1 MGLLDE
7 LFAAGNT
14 PWAQAMQGQMMGGP
28 QPQPLAE
35 LGGRM
40 GLGVAPPPRQPQP
53 TQRPEMEP
61 TARTAQEPSP
71 RMAQPDLG
79 GSSGIGGAEI
89 LGALLQGAGGIAGP
103 LGRLISQSGERERA
117 DNQKNDTFK
126 YFVKNGVPEETA
138 AMAIRNPELG
148 KQLLSKFLGPKKAPT
163 LVDVVDEF
171 GNPTKGVFNETTG
184 KVDPISSIMAT
195 PASAAPALAQ
205 GGNSQPV
212 AMDAAQPAPQGPAA
226 ILEAP
231 GAAAPNLGTDG
242 GGGMLGGL
250 SSAAAKLPSDA
261 LAQPQPQAQPQAA
274 ALSPGSIVG
283 PPSKNVAEGYVHVAA
298 PDGRGYLY
306 DATTKRPVTQS
317 KAEAEARAKAKG
329 EADASRIGES
339 RVAEQFAGGLSQ
351 LKRLPDEFGPRAFE
365 RALGPWQATSP
376 ETEGVGSAVAAAVN
390 WLPQQAA
397 RASAEFGSWAEG
409 GAAPT
414 EVRDRVET
422 VTKNLAAV
430 MKPLIRK
437 PGEGAWSDKDQANLE
452 AQIGLLSRSRNVEE
466 YNRRVDDIKEN
477 VSKVFLV
484 DVPEP
489 KVQERSPNA
498 PKTAEEEVTNVDKLI
513 RAINPGSWGYDG
525 PIEGYLRGVPAKK
538 GGN

>member
-79 GSSGIGGAEI
+79 GSSGIGGSEI

-103 LGRLISQSGERERA
+103 LGRLISQSGDRERA
-117 DNQKNDTFK
+117 DNQKNDTYK

-195 PASAAPALAQ
+195 PASAAPGLAQ

-231 GAAAPNLGTDG
+231 GAAAPNLGTAPAQD
-242 GGGMLGGL
+242 
-250 SSAAAKLPSDA
+250 
-261 LAQPQPQAQPQAA
+261 QPQTA
-274 ALSPGSIVG
+274 ALPPGSIVG
-283 PPSKNVAEGYVHVAA
+283 PANKSIAEGYVHVSS
-298 PDGRGYLY
+298 PDGRGFLY
-306 DATTKRPVTQS
+306 DATTKRPVTMP
-317 KAEAEARAKAKG
+317 KAEAEARAKGAG
-329 EADASRIGES
+329 EQAAVKAQEP
-339 RVAEQFAGGLSQ
+339 RVAEQFAGALDVLSRIP
-351 LKRLPDEFGPRAFE
+351 KDYGERATERAIGPWSASDPSDTGAGAVEAGGFRLPN
-365 RALGPWQATSP
+365 
-376 ETEGVGSAVAAAVN
+376 VG
-390 WLPQQAA
+390 QMIA
-397 RASAEFGSWAEG
+397 RAGGHVDYLAEG
-409 GAAPT
+409 GAPPSQ
-414 EVRDRVET
+414 VRDEIET
-422 VTKNLAAV
+422 TAKNLAAV
-430 MKPLIRK
+430 MKPLVRK

-452 AQIGLLSRSRNVEE
+452 AQLGQLSRATSVED
-466 YNRRVDDIKEN
+466 YNRRINTIREN
-477 VSKVFLV
+477 VSNVFGIKVREGKDLPRRA
-484 DVPEP
+484 D
-489 KVQERSPNA
+489 A
-498 PKTAEEEVTNVDKLI
+498 PVTAEDDATVGDKVLT
-513 RAINPGSWGYDG
+513 AINPGSWFYDG
-525 PIEGYLRGVPAKK
+525 PIEGYLRGAPPKK